1 VKGRQATLA
10 HEAGHVV
17 GGLLAGHRI
26 ETVRLGPT
34 KREPRNSGM
43 TTFDWAVS
51 SEVDLYG
58 HLVAVLMGPMAA
70 GKPPPV
76 WPPLPDMDGNDDE
89 QVVLTLVIH
98 LKLTKPEYFG
108 GGGARRA
115 LAGRPAGEVRHCE
128 GGARAGADRFADRRP
143 AARRVGTGLVEW
155 LELGTRR
162 GRGSGAAPSRQSCR
176 LGSRTG
182 ASSPLSP
189 RRTRSTGSKT
199 GSSRARLRRRSRSGG
214 RAGNGSRCTG
224 ITAAMRRT

>member
-76 WPPLPDMDGNDDE
+76 WPPLPDMDGNNDE
-89 QVVLTLVIH
+89 HVVLTLVSH
-98 LKLTKPEYFG
+98 LKLSKPDYM
-108 GGGARRA
+108 AAVA
-115 LAGRPAGEVRHCE
+115 LAAHWLADPLVKSAIAKVAHALGQTGLVTDAQVRDVLGR
-128 GGARAGADRFADRRP
+128 
-143 AARRVGTGLVEW
+143 GLVEW
-155 LELGTRR
+155 LEL
-162 GRGSGAAPSRQSCR
+162 ADAPRQSEE
-176 LGSRTG
+176 LV
-182 ASSPLSP
+182 A
-189 RRTRSTGSKT
+189 
-199 GSSRARLRRRSRSGG
+199 
-214 RAGNGSRCTG
+214 
-224 ITAAMRRT
+224 